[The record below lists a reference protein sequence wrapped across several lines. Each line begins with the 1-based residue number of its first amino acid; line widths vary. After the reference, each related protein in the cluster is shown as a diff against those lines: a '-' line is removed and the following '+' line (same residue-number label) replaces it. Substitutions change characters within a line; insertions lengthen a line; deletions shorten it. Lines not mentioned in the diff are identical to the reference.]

1 VSRTTLVIGGGI
13 TGLTAARRIADLGQA
28 AGASPD
34 KIIVCEAAPRL
45 GGKLH
50 RIDLA
55 CPHPELVE
63 GPELVERPASF
74 TVDVGAESL
83 LARRPEG
90 LELINEL
97 GLDELRVHPTPAR
110 PQVFIAGR
118 VKPLPPTNMGIP
130 TDLDSLQDY
139 LSPDGF
145 RRSKQ
150 EVDLPAEPLAGDV
163 AIGTYVAERF
173 GDEVTDRLLEPM
185 LGGVY
190 AGQSRRLSFEAVHP
204 ALFAAA
210 RNGGSLLSAARQVSA
225 AARRS
230 NDSSAGGDA
239 PPVFAGLVGGV
250 SGLVSALAD
259 DLESHGVVIRTG
271 TTVREITRIDDHYQ
285 VIIGPVPRP
294 EMIIA
299 DRIVIT
305 TPAAS
310 TARLLT
316 RLVPEASALL
326 AEIPYASMAVVSFV
340 LAEADL
346 QGSGLLVPPG
356 ELPTIKAFTYS
367 QNKWQWIAERAAES
381 FGPGAAVAR
390 ASVGRFGEEH
400 LLQVDDRQ
408 LIDRTLAE
416 ARQVPGWES
425 ARLLSA
431 HVQRW
436 GGGLPQ
442 YLVGHRQRVAQIRA
456 AVAGL
461 PGIAV
466 AGAYLDG
473 LGLPACIASGRQAV
487 ETVLT

>member
-1 VSRTTLVIGGGI
+1 
-13 TGLTAARRIADLGQA
+13 
-28 AGASPD
+28 
-34 KIIVCEAAPRL
+34 
-45 GGKLH
+45 
-50 RIDLA
+50 
-55 CPHPELVE
+55 
-63 GPELVERPASF
+63 
-74 TVDVGAESL
+74 
-83 LARRPEG
+83 
-90 LELINEL
+90 
-97 GLDELRVHPTPAR
+97 
-110 PQVFIAGR
+110 
-118 VKPLPPTNMGIP
+118 
-130 TDLDSLQDY
+130 
-139 LSPDGF
+139 
-145 RRSKQ
+145 
-150 EVDLPAEPLAGDV
+150 
-163 AIGTYVAERF
+163 
-173 GDEVTDRLLEPM
+173 
-185 LGGVY
+185 
-190 AGQSRRLSFEAVHP
+190 
-204 ALFAAA
+204 
-210 RNGGSLLSAARQVSA
+210 VSA

-230 NDSSAGGDA
+230 NDSSTGGGA

-259 DLESHGVVIRTG
+259 DLESRGVDIRTR

-316 RLVPEASALL
+316 RLAPEASALL
-326 AEIPYASMAVVSFV
+326 AGIPYASMAVVSFV
-340 LAEADL
+340 LADADL

-381 FGPGAAVAR
+381 FGPDAAVAR

-416 ARQVPGWES
+416 ARQVPGWGS